1 MSCALQGKQHHLI
14 TECRDVVMYVPK
26 NVLVRR
32 MLRLAADLC
41 IDPAWH
47 RSILRCTVT
56 YAYCLRKEDDLRL

>member
-1 MSCALQGKQHHLI
+1 MP
-14 TECRDVVMYVPK
+14 R

-47 RSILRCTVT
+47 GSIIMCTVT